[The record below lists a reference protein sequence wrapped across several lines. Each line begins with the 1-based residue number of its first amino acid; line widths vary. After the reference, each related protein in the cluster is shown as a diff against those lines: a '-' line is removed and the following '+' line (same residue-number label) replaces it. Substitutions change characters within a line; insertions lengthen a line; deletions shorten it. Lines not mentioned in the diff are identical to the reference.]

1 MRSWVQSPNAAVET
15 VQDLAAAVVRAARPL
30 LDGGVPPDARG
41 LYLATGD
48 AGIAVSVGFWAAA
61 LAESP
66 RFASPADFP
75 WTLAN
80 APAGLLARELAIRG
94 PSYTLVGD
102 ADAMLAAL
110 EHARDDLAR
119 GRIEE
124 ALVVACDLAARPQ
137 TAALVLHGER
147 LVPLV
152 APDGVPASQFLAG
165 MCSGDGLRE
174 LEGRA

>member
-1 MRSWVQSPNAAVET
+1 MSWWVQPPGDDVAT
-15 VQDLAAAVVRAARPL
+15 VQELAAAVARAAGPL
-30 LDGGVPPDARG
+30 LDRGLPPDERG

-48 AGIAVSVGFWAAA
+48 AGVAVSGGFWAAA

-94 PSYTLVGD
+94 PNYTLVGG

-110 EHARDDLAR
+110 EHAREDLGR
-119 GRIEE
+119 GRIGE
-124 ALVVACDLAARPQ
+124 ALVVGCDLAARPQ
-137 TAALVLHGER
+137 AAALVLRATGV
-147 LVPLV
+147 LPVV
-152 APDGVPASQFLAG
+152 APSGVAASRFLTG
-165 MCSGDGLRE
+165 LCSGDGRCEFRE
-174 LEGRA
+174 D